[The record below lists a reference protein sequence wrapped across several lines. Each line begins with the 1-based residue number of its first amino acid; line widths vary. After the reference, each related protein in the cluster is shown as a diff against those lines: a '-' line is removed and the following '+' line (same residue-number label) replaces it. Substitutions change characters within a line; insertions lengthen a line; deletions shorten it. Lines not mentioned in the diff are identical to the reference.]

1 VRCTSEVGKQWGIK
15 ENFALGKVYDYKFV
29 PTEIKLPVLNT
40 ILRSGW
46 DVSYGLW

>member
-1 VRCTSEVGKQWGIK
+1 MAKRFLTVFGLVMA
-15 ENFALGKVYDYKFV
+15 FFV

-46 DVSYGLW
+46 DVSCGLW